1 MVLGLAAYFA
11 RAYWLPSSV
20 DLCFFG
26 DTEIEL
32 KEAIPWTF
40 GETDVLFAFDQSG
53 SMGGMID
60 GAKADASKLMKTIS
74 ARFGNERFG
83 VAGFSDYIDFPYR
96 LYQPI
101 SAEITEVQQAINSLE
116 LAGGGDTPEAY
127 ARMMYESYADSTIGW
142 RENSNRYLVIYGDSY
157 PHDPDAGRD
166 GQLNTGDDL
175 ILSDV
180 IAQMEMNNI
189 TLIFVA
195 DPGIASNT
203 NLLDQW
209 ENWTG
214 EIDGLTIRCR
224 NP

>member
-1 MVLGLAAYFA
+1 MVLGLGAYFT

-74 ARFGNERFG
+74 ARFGSERFG

-101 SAEITEVQQAINSLE
+101 SGEIDQVQEAINLLT
-116 LAGGGDTPEAY
+116 LADGGDIPEAY
-127 ARMMYESYADSTIGW
+127 ARMMHESYADSTIDW
-142 RENSNRYLVIYGDSY
+142 REDSKRYLVIFGDSY

-166 GQLNTGDDL
+166 GQLDTEDDL
-175 ILSDV
+175 VLSEV
-180 IAQMEMNNI
+180 LSQIEINNI
-189 TLIFVA
+189 TLIYVA
-195 DPGIASNT
+195 DPGVASDT
-203 NLLDQW
+203 DLLDQW
-209 ENWTG
+209 EFWTG
-214 EIDGLTIRCR
+214 ELAGLTIRCW